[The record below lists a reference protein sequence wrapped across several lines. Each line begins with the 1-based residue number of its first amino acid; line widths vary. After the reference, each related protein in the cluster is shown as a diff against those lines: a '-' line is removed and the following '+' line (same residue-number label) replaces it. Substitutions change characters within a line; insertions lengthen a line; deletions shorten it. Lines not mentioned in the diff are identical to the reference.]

1 MEADQVLQIIE
12 ILESIDTKLDWLP
25 TIATWI
31 VCHVGIIIPLVLVV
45 ASFWWFFRQFLVK
58 YK

>member
-45 ASFWWFFRQFLVK
+45 ASFWWFFRLFS
-58 YK
+58 